1 MAPRTSKTAALD
13 TGGGEVVNPYYIS
26 CADLH
31 LILGEPK
38 TIRVNII
45 VNPHVDEIVISD
57 YVAGALGIMLLDF
70 KRGFWRLS
78 DDPQDV
84 IRRSE

>member
-1 MAPRTSKTAALD
+1 M
-13 TGGGEVVNPYYIS
+13 
-26 CADLH
+26 
-31 LILGEPK
+31 
-38 TIRVNII
+38 
-45 VNPHVDEIVISD
+45 NPHVDEIVISD